1 MLVMLRRLSLTPVL
15 ALIAMALLVVPS
27 GGTTDATAAGGVVP
41 GQFIVLVNEG
51 FDPAGVANDHAAAP
65 LRVFGPATHGFAA
78 RLSESQVDRLSVD
91 PRVNNVVADRSVSIT
106 CHKANHPCSGGG
118 GGGGSTQV
126 VPAGVKRIGA
136 DQVWTDTTGSAIG
149 VAVIDTGVDFN
160 HSDLSVA
167 PDCFTAYASCQDDNG
182 HGTHTAGTIAA
193 LNNSQDVVG
202 VAPGVTLYSVKV
214 LDTSGSGTWSA
225 VIAGVDWVTARA
237 GTIHVANMSLGGS
250 GPDSGNCGDPNS
262 DGIIDDPFHRAICNS
277 VAAGVTYVVSAGNDP
292 NKEVSQQVPAA
303 YPEVIAVAS
312 STAMDGSNAC
322 RSFSGKI
329 LADTA
334 SYFTTDGAGVS
345 VSAPGADKE
354 DISKSCFIKSV
365 GILSLKV
372 GGGTTRMSG
381 TSMASP
387 HVSGVAALILEDHPG
402 FSPADIRSRIESS
415 ADRKGTAPLNS
426 PSVAY
431 TFDGEREGVV
441 SAPGATQP

>member
-1 MLVMLRRLSLTPVL
+1 MLRRLSLFPLL
-15 ALIAMALLVVPS
+15 ALAGLALLVVSS
-27 GGTTDATAAGGVVP
+27 GSTTDANAADDVVP
-41 GQFIVLVNEG
+41 GQFIVIVNDG
-51 FDPAGVANDHAAAP
+51 FDPGGVASDHAAAP
-65 LRVFGPATHGFAA
+65 LRLFGVASHGFAA
-78 RLSESQVDRLSVD
+78 KLSESQVDRLSSD
-91 PRVNNVVADRSVSIT
+91 PRVNNVVADRRVSIT

-118 GGGGSTQV
+118 GGGASTQV
-126 VPAGVKRIGA
+126 VPPGVKRIGA
-136 DQVWTDTTGSAIG
+136 DQVWTNTTGNGIG

-160 HSDLSVA
+160 HGDLSVA
-167 PDCFTAYASCQDDNG
+167 PDCFTAYAFCEDDNG

-193 LNNSQDVVG
+193 RNNSQDVVG

-214 LDTSGSGTWSA
+214 LDPSGSGTWSA

-237 GTIHVANMSLGGS
+237 GTIDVANMSLGGS
-250 GPDSGNCGDPNS
+250 GSNSANCGDPNN
-262 DGIIDDPFHRAICNS
+262 DGIIDDPLHRAICNS
-277 VAAGVTYVVSAGNDP
+277 VAAGVTYVVSAGNDAS
-292 NKEVSQQVPAA
+292 KEVSQQVPAA

-312 STAMDGSNAC
+312 STAADGSNAC

-334 SYFTTDGAGVS
+334 SYFTTDGTGVS

-365 GILSLKV
+365 GILSLKL

-387 HVSGVAALILEDHPG
+387 HVAGVAALILEDHPG
-402 FSPADIRSRIESS
+402 FSPADVRSRIESS

-426 PSVAY
+426 PSGAY
-431 TFDGEREGVV
+431 SYDGEREGVV
-441 SAPGATQP
+441 SAVGATQP

>member
-1 MLVMLRRLSLTPVL
+1 MLRRLSLFPLL
-15 ALIAMALLVVPS
+15 ALAGLALLVVSS
-27 GGTTDATAAGGVVP
+27 GSTTDANAADDVVP
-41 GQFIVLVNEG
+41 GQFIVIVNDG
-51 FDPAGVANDHAAAP
+51 FDPGGVASDHAAAP
-65 LRVFGPATHGFAA
+65 LRLFGVASHGFAA
-78 RLSESQVDRLSVD
+78 KLSESQVDRLSSD
-91 PRVNNVVADRSVSIT
+91 PRVNNVVADRRVSIT

-118 GGGGSTQV
+118 GGGASTQV
-126 VPAGVKRIGA
+126 VPPGVKRIGA
-136 DQVWTDTTGSAIG
+136 DQVWTNTTGNGIG

-160 HSDLSVA
+160 HGDLSVA
-167 PDCFTAYASCQDDNG
+167 PDCFTAYAFCEDDNG

-193 LNNSQDVVG
+193 RNNSQDVVG

-214 LDTSGSGTWSA
+214 LDPSGSGTWSA

-237 GTIHVANMSLGGS
+237 GTIDVANMSLGGS
-250 GPDSGNCGDPNS
+250 GSNSANCGDPNN
-262 DGIIDDPFHRAICNS
+262 DGIIDDPLHRAICNS
-277 VAAGVTYVVSAGNDP
+277 VAAGVTYVVSAGNDAS
-292 NKEVSQQVPAA
+292 KEVSQQVPAA

-312 STAMDGSNAC
+312 STSADGSNAC

-334 SYFTTDGAGVS
+334 SYFTTDGTGVS

-365 GILSLKV
+365 GILSLKL

-387 HVSGVAALILEDHPG
+387 HVAGVAALILEDHPG
-402 FSPADIRSRIESS
+402 FSPADVRSRIESS

-426 PSVAY
+426 PSGAY
-431 TFDGEREGVV
+431 SYDGEREGVV
-441 SAPGATQP
+441 SAVGATQP